1 MMEKEQRAKELSE
14 QIMISI
20 RQNKFE
26 SVAPLRDE
34 LADIFNMK
42 KEEVNAIINLCTNSI
57 YGIF

>member
-1 MMEKEQRAKELSE
+1 MEKEQRAKELSE

-34 LADIFNMK
+34 LADIFNMR
-42 KEEVNAIINLCTNSI
+42 KEEVNAIINLCINST